1 MPMNAD
7 LERLIALQQQDLEGK
22 RLRAELLE
30 APKWVATAEAA
41 LKKAQTALVA
51 AEDAL
56 KKEEVLRR
64 RQELDAEERRGKI
77 KRLSKQMETATSA
90 AQITALEHEIK
101 FAEDAIR
108 GLEDE
113 EIASMERT
121 ELQDAAR
128 TAGLSAVETTTAKL
142 ASERERAATTIALD
156 TEALKAVEAQ
166 RATLRAAIAE
176 NLLSTYDRVSKARGT
191 GVSEGVDHKCSA
203 CQMMVRP
210 QRWNDLTDRA
220 NDDSIFTCETC
231 GRLLYWDPR
240 RDAPVGW
247 KPGQVAG
254 SQK

>member
-1 MPMNAD
+1 MNAD
-7 LERLIALQQQDLEGK
+7 LERLIALQHQDVEGK

-30 APKWVATAEAA
+30 APKWVAKAEAA
-41 LKKAQTALVA
+41 LKKAQMALAA

-121 ELQDAAR
+121 EQQDAAR
-128 TAGLSAVETTTAKL
+128 AAAISAVETTTAKL

-156 TEALKAVEAQ
+156 TESLKAVEAQ

-254 SQK
+254 SPK

>member
-22 RLRAELLE
+22 RLRAELVE

-41 LKKAQTALVA
+41 LKKAQTVLAA
-51 AEDAL
+51 AELAL

-64 RQELDAEERRGKI
+64 SQESDVAERRAKI
-77 KRLSKQMETATSA
+77 TRLSKQMETATSA

-101 FAEDAIR
+101 FAQDTIR
-108 GLEDE
+108 TLEDE

-121 ELQDAAR
+121 EQQDAAR
-128 TAGLSAVETTTAKL
+128 AAGLSAVTTTTAKL
-142 ASERERAATTIALD
+142 ASERERAATTTASD
-156 TEALKAVEAQ
+156 TAALKVVEAQ
-166 RATLRAAIAE
+166 RVALRTEIAE
-176 NLLSTYDRVSKARGT
+176 SLLATYDRVSKAKGT

-210 QRWNDLTDRA
+210 QRWNDFTARE
-220 NDDSIFTCETC
+220 NDTIFTCESC
-231 GRLLYWDPR
+231 GRVLYWDPR
-240 RDAPVGW
+240 RDAPVAW

-254 SQK
+254 SKP

>member
-1 MPMNAD
+1 MNVD

-22 RLRAELLE
+22 RLRAELAE

-41 LKKAQTALVA
+41 LKKAQSALAA

-64 RQELDAEERRGKI
+64 SQERDVAERRGKI
-77 KRLSKQMETATSA
+77 QRLSKQMETATSA

-101 FAEDAIR
+101 FGEDAIR

-121 ELQDAAR
+121 DQQDAAR
-128 TAGLSAVETTTAKL
+128 AAGLAAVASATAKL
-142 ASERERAATTIALD
+142 AGERERSAATIARD
-156 TEALKAVEAQ
+156 TEELKAVEAQ

-176 NLLSTYDRVSKARGT
+176 SLLAQYDRVAKARGT
-191 GVSEGVDHKCSA
+191 GLSEGVDHKCSA
-203 CQMMVRP
+203 CQMMMRP
-210 QRWNDLTDRA
+210 QRWNDFTDRA
-220 NDDSIFTCETC
+220 NDSIFTCESC

-240 RDAPVGW
+240 RDAPVDW

-254 SQK
+254 SRP

>member
-7 LERLIALQQQDLEGK
+7 LERLIALQQQDIEGK
-22 RLRAELLE
+22 RLSAELLE

-41 LKKAQTALVA
+41 LKKAQAALAA

-121 ELQDAAR
+121 EQQDAAR
-128 TAGLSAVETTTAKL
+128 AAGISAVETTTAKL
-142 ASERERAATTIALD
+142 ASERERAATTTALD

-166 RATLRAAIAE
+166 RTALRAAIAE

-210 QRWNDLTDRA
+210 QRWNDLIDRA
-220 NDDSIFTCETC
+220 NEETIFTCETC

-254 SQK
+254 SQR

>member
-1 MPMNAD
+1 MNAD

-30 APKWVATAEAA
+30 APKWVATAEAG
-41 LKKAQTALVA
+41 LKKSQTALAA
-51 AEDAL
+51 AEFAL
-56 KKEEVLRR
+56 KKEDVLRR
-64 RQELDAEERRGKI
+64 QQELDADERRGKI

-101 FAEDAIR
+101 FSGDAIR
-108 GLEDE
+108 TLEDE

-121 ELQDAAR
+121 EQQDAAR
-128 TAGLSAVETTTAKL
+128 TAALAAVETTASKL
-142 ASERERAATTIALD
+142 TVERERAAATTAKDTDALN
-156 TEALKAVEAQ
+156 AVEAE
-166 RATLRAAIAE
+166 RTTLRAAIAE
-176 NLLSTYDRVSKARGT
+176 NLLAQYDRVSKARGT

-220 NDDSIFTCETC
+220 DDEAVFTCESC

-240 RDAPVGW
+240 RDAPVDW
-247 KPGQVAG
+247 KPGH
-254 SQK
+254 K

>member
-1 MPMNAD
+1 MNAD
-7 LERLIALQQQDLEGK
+7 LERLIALQQQDIEGK
-22 RLRAELLE
+22 RLRAELAE

-41 LKKAQTALVA
+41 LKRVETALAA

-64 RQELDAEERRGKI
+64 RQELDVEERRTKI
-77 KRLSKQMETATSA
+77 KRLGKQMETATSA

-108 GLEDE
+108 MLEDE

-121 ELQDAAR
+121 EQQEAAR
-128 TAGLSAVETTTAKL
+128 EAGLVAVENGSAEL
-142 ASERERAATTIALD
+142 DDQRRRAASTMALD
-156 TEALKAVEAQ
+156 TGALKDLEAQ
-166 RATLRAAIAE
+166 RVALRAAIAE
-176 NLLSTYDRVSKARGT
+176 NLLATYDRVSKARGT

-210 QRWNDLTDRA
+210 QRWNDFTDRA
-220 NDDSIFTCETC
+220 NDTIFTCESC
-231 GRLLYWDPR
+231 GRVLYWDPR

-247 KPGQVAG
+247 KPGQVTG
-254 SQK
+254 QG